1 MDLPGVIALGAP
13 TFLRSSLAV
22 GEDGEPIGWS
32 ELDAATAELAQQGL
46 RVLLV
51 ATSGDA
57 AALPAFDDE
66 ADARLPGGMRA
77 LGLVAMADELREG
90 AGETLRAFTEAGVL
104 VKVIS
109 GDDPETVVAIAR
121 QAGFPTT
128 GFISGPELDD
138 LDDATLGVVAS
149 ETTVFG
155 RITPAQK
162 ERLVGALRDR
172 GHYVAMIGD
181 GVNDVLSLKKAN
193 LAIAMGSGSQAT
205 RGVAD
210 LVLMEDSFGAVA
222 QAVEEGQRILNG
234 MQDILKL
241 FLTRIATVGLVV
253 VSSLVVITFPIELRN
268 ASALTVFTV
277 GIPSALL
284 ALWAQPGKRVRDS
297 LTRTLTSFV
306 VPAALVSSLVGLVM
320 FYAVLLLALPET
332 NALEAAMGS
341 ARTALTSYLV
351 YVGLFLIVFVEPPVA
366 WFAVAEPITRDRR
379 PHVPGHRPRARLR
392 PHAAHAA
399 RPRVLPADHARAAG
413 GAHRDPRR
421 RGVGSAGT
429 DLLGL
434 PRRGP
439 VPRAGLIAIGGG

>member
-1 MDLPGVIALGAP
+1 MAGDGLPGLIALGAP
-13 TFLRSSLAV
+13 TFLRPSLAV

-32 ELDAATAELAQQGL
+32 ELDATTAELAQQGL

-51 ATSGDA
+51 ATLDDA

-66 ADARLPGGMRA
+66 ADARLPDGMRA

-109 GDDPETVVAIAR
+109 GDDPETVVALAR
-121 QAGFPTT
+121 QAGFLTT

-138 LDDATLGVVAS
+138 LDDAALGVVAS

-284 ALWAQPGKRVRDS
+284 ALWAQPGKRVRD
-297 LTRTLTSFV
+297 
-306 VPAALVSSLVGLVM
+306 
-320 FYAVLLLALPET
+320 
-332 NALEAAMGS
+332 
-341 ARTALTSYLV
+341 
-351 YVGLFLIVFVEPPVA
+351 
-366 WFAVAEPITRDRR
+366 
-379 PHVPGHRPRARLR
+379 R
-392 PHAAHAA
+392 PHADAGRASSS
-399 RPRVLPADHARAAG
+399 RPPWSRAS
-413 GAHRDPRR
+413 
-421 RGVGSAGT
+421 SAW
-429 DLLGL
+429 
-434 PRRGP
+434 
-439 VPRAGLIAIGGG
+439 